1 MFSFFTAQIDP
12 PPRFSAD
19 LSELIRQGNERPLT
33 LREAQT
39 LLQGRAFTFC
49 LFLLSIPFLLPFF
62 IPGLSTPIGI
72 TVVLMGCR
80 LAFNFKPPWPDALLR
95 REIKRE
101 TVNGPFRRMMKI
113 TTRIEKIIKPR
124 FHFVYR
130 WKWTPMLIGFGIAS
144 AGAELLSDIPFY
156 LPFAKLFPGL
166 SLALLAL
173 GMMERDG
180 LAILAGFATTLAT
193 WTYLIPLYEGAAGVM
208 QQAMHF
214 TLHR

>member
-1 MFSFFTAQIDP
+1 MFSFFTANIDP
-12 PPRFSAD
+12 PTRFSSD
-19 LSELIRQGNERPLT
+19 LSELIRQGNEGTLT
-33 LREAQT
+33 RREAHA
-39 LLQGRAFTFC
+39 LLQGRGFTFC

-62 IPGLSTPIGI
+62 IPGLSTLIGV

-80 LAFNFKPPWPDALLR
+80 LAFNFQPPLPDALLR
-95 REIKRE
+95 RAIKRE

-113 TTRIEKIIKPR
+113 TLRVEKLIKPR

-130 WKWTPMLIGFGIAS
+130 WKWTPMLIGLGIAS
-144 AGAELLSDIPFY
+144 AGAELLSDVPFY
-156 LPFAKLFPGL
+156 LPFSKLFPGL

-193 WTYLIPLYEGAAGVM
+193 WTYLIPLYEGTAAAV
-208 QQAMHF
+208 QQAMQF
-214 TLHR
+214 ALHR